1 MSDPGGPIGVIASR
15 SGGLAVVAALERR
28 MPHED
33 VLVTA
38 DDGWGSWARRPGHVV
53 QARVR
58 DLATDLAVGGCKLIV
73 LASLQGTLDA
83 AGLRSAPTVPLVA
96 FDLANVV
103 SRAGGSN
110 VSAVVGR
117 GSVRLP
123 QLTGALKQIRSGG
136 LPVVELGDELPPSGG
151 LALLSADAC
160 AQLVAVTRLAG
171 PGRPVVSAA
180 EVAAEQAHRAL
191 ARTGML
197 ARRRRPGRRIVSS
210 SHPAAASSPSAL
222 ARGR

>member
-1 MSDPGGPIGVIASR
+1 MADPGGPIGVIASR

-33 VLVTA
+33 VLATA
-38 DDGWGSWARRPGHVV
+38 DDGWGSWARRPGHLV

-58 DLATDLAVGGCKLIV
+58 DLATDLAAGGCKLIV

-83 AGLRSAPTVPLVA
+83 GGLRSAPAVPLIA
-96 FDLANVV
+96 FDLATVV
-103 SRAGGSN
+103 ARAGGSN
-110 VSAVVGR
+110 VTAVVGS

-123 QLTGALKQIRSGG
+123 QLTGALKQVRSGG
-136 LPVVELGDELPPSGG
+136 LPVVELGRGLPPSGG

-160 AQLVAVTRLAG
+160 AQLVALTRLAG
-171 PGRPVVSAA
+171 SGRPVVSAA

-197 ARRRRPGRRIVSS
+197 ARRRRPGRRIVGS
-210 SHPAAASSPSAL
+210 SHPAGVGKPAGL
-222 ARGR
+222 ARPR